1 MKIILGITIGGILG
15 FLVGYFGKC
24 SPGLCPLKHRP
35 VVSTIVGA
43 LLGLLIA
50 IAR

>member
-1 MKIILGITIGGILG
+1 MKIILYTAIGGVTG

-35 VVSTIVGA
+35 LVATIVGA
-43 LLGLLIA
+43 LIGLLIA
-50 IAR
+50 LTR